1 MKRLLLIAFILTAT
15 NVSFS
20 QNYLLL
26 STGATGPTGT
36 GNSAIYQDPATSNIG
51 IGNVSPAATLD
62 VSGATSYGTIINPE
76 YTYPGGVGVAV
87 PAGSPNYFVA
97 SRVGYAL
104 SWPPGSGET
113 YTAAQTD
120 FMINNIG
127 QVGIG
132 SPAMAGIDLFIQ
144 NHAFAPNNSIVSFAV
159 FDNNNK
165 PLVAVVN
172 AGSSGAPGG
181 LLWVGTNSTNSWPG
195 AGYNSAFII
204 QDLSA
209 APSAPKIF
217 NVLGYGLVDIGSGN
231 VTAQLDVMQNNS
243 VTDYLLHVGSY
254 ATETSDFLTV
264 HNNGYIGMGKY
275 NPGNALV
282 EVSDVNSI
290 GATGTPL
297 FLIDN
302 GTGKSYLRVTGTTS
316 GSQPGTALQLFAG
329 ANSGWPTQIQFWN
342 ADATSERHLIT
353 DDFGTGNLLI
363 WPGWGAGASNVV
375 EIAGNEQV
383 DGTVLIG
390 DVPMPCTSGSCYQ
403 LYVQQGILAE
413 RFKCAAST
421 DAVNWSD
428 YVFDKKYKLMSVDD
442 LDKFVKK
449 NKHLPNIPTADDVK
463 NDGIDLGDMDAKI
476 LAKIEELSLYI
487 IDQQKQIDELKKK
500 IR

>member
-1 MKRLLLIAFILTAT
+1 
-15 NVSFS
+15 
-20 QNYLLL
+20 
-26 STGATGPTGT
+26 
-36 GNSAIYQDPATSNIG
+36 
-51 IGNVSPAATLD
+51 
-62 VSGATSYGTIINPE
+62 
-76 YTYPGGVGVAV
+76 
-87 PAGSPNYFVA
+87 
-97 SRVGYAL
+97 
-104 SWPPGSGET
+104 
-113 YTAAQTD
+113 
-120 FMINNIG
+120 
-127 QVGIG
+127 
-132 SPAMAGIDLFIQ
+132 
-144 NHAFAPNNSIVSFAV
+144 
-159 FDNNNK
+159 
-165 PLVAVVN
+165 
-172 AGSSGAPGG
+172 
-181 LLWVGTNSTNSWPG
+181 VGTNSTISWPG
-195 AGYNSAFII
+195 EEHNSAFII

-383 DGTVLIG
+383 DGTVVIG
-390 DVPMPCTSGSCYQ
+390 SVTAPCASSSCYN
-403 LYVQQGILAE
+403 LYVQNGILSE
-413 RFKCAAST
+413 RYKCALASSS
-421 DAVNWSD
+421 NWSD
-428 YVFDKKYKLMSVDD
+428 YVFDNKYKLMNLND
-442 LDKFVKK
+442 LGKYIKT
-449 NKHLPNIPTADDVK
+449 NKHLPGVPTGDETFK
-463 NDGIDLGDMDAKI
+463 NGIDLGEMDAKL
-476 LAKIEELSLYI
+476 LAKIEELTLYI
-487 IDQQKQIDELKKK
+487 LEMEKQIEKLKK
-500 IR
+500 